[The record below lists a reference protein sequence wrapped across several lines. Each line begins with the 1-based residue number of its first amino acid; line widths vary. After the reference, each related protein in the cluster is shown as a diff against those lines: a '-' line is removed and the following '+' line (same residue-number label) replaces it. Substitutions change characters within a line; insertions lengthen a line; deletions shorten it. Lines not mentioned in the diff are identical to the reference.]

1 MISDSV
7 IRCEFLSVK
16 PHTPHPTP
24 YTPHPTPHTPHPTP
38 YTPHPTPHTLHPTP
52 HTPHPTPYTP
62 HPTPTEKLFQQTL
75 IRAAIPVKF
84 PGSYLYE
91 RGNFGLEYRQLNV
104 N

>member
-1 MISDSV
+1 MISNQLSV

-24 YTPHPTPHTPHPTP
+24 YTPHPTPYTSHPTP
-38 YTPHPTPHTLHPTP
+38 RKNFLP
-52 HTPHPTPYTP
+52 
-62 HPTPTEKLFQQTL
+62 QTL

-84 PGSYLYE
+84 LGSYLYG